1 MSTRSAA
8 LAAPVLLLGA
18 AFALSGCSF
27 SLPGISPA
35 GGDTSAAVDFDG
47 VQSATVQIESVGT
60 FVSPEEGG
68 YEAAGRGSGF
78 VISPDGLVVT
88 NNHVVAGAG
97 TLKVWL
103 GGDTSTTLNAKVL
116 GSSECMD
123 LAVIQLQQGDYP
135 YFDWREGEIE
145 TATDVYAAG
154 YPLGDPTFTE
164 TRGIVSKASTAGET
178 PWASI
183 DSVIE
188 HDARIRP
195 GNSGGPLV
203 DTSGHVVG
211 VNYAGNDLYDTNLA
225 IHRDQ
230 VLAVLDDL
238 QQGVDHDSIG
248 VNAEA
253 ITDDE
258 GNGLGVWASSVVA
271 GSAADQAGI
280 QPGDLITRMAG
291 VTLATDGTMADYC
304 DVLRTQGS
312 DAAIDVEVFRP
323 SEGVYYDGQV
333 NGTPLAAVQQI
344 AQGGSTADGDY
355 TTITDDN
362 GIIQV
367 EVPSTWS
374 DVDGAPFTDETG
386 AAWAGIIASPD
397 VASFTSS
404 WDTPGVSIAASH
416 DAVPTSTVDGLL
428 QPSIDFLNTQG
439 CTAQG
444 VEEYAD
450 GYHTGRYEIFDNC
463 GGVGA
468 KYVTLAAVADDG
480 SYVITVNV
488 QANTDDDLAAI
499 DRIVGSFIAEF

>member
-8 LAAPVLLLGA
+8 AAASLLALGS
-18 AFALSGCSF
+18 ALALTGCSF
-27 SLPGISPA
+27 SLPGTPPA
-35 GGDTSAAVDFDG
+35 DASGAVDFEG

-103 GGDTSTTLNAKVL
+103 GGDTAKTLNAKVL

-123 LAVIQLQQGDYP
+123 LAVIQLQQGEYP

-154 YPLGDPTFTE
+154 FPLGDPTFTE
-164 TRGIVSKASTAGET
+164 TKGIVSKSSTTGET

-203 DTSGHVVG
+203 DSAGRVLG

-238 QQGVDHDSIG
+238 EQGVDHDSIG

-253 ITDDE
+253 LTDDE

-271 GSAADQAGI
+271 GSPADAAGI

-291 VTLATDGTMADYC
+291 VTLATDGTMSDYC

-312 DAAIDVEVFRP
+312 DATIDVEVFRP

-333 NGTPLAAVQQI
+333 NGTPLEAVQQI

-362 GIIQV
+362 DIIQV
-367 EVPSTWS
+367 EVPSSWS
-374 DVDGAPFTDETG
+374 DVDGAPFTDGSG
-386 AAWAGIIASPD
+386 AQWAAIVASPD
-397 VASFTSS
+397 VNAFNTGWS
-404 WDTPGVSIAASH
+404 TPGVVIAASQ
-416 DAVPTSTVDGLL
+416 DAVATSTVEGLM
-428 QPSIDFLNTQG
+428 QPSIDFLNSQG
-439 CTAQG
+439 CTAEG
-444 VEEYAD
+444 VEDYAD
-450 GYHTGRYEIFDNC
+450 GYHTGRYEIFDGC

-468 KYVTLAAVADDG
+468 KYVTLAALADDG

-488 QANTDDDLAAI
+488 QANTDADLAAI
-499 DRIVGSFIAEF
+499 DRIVGSFIAAF

>member
-1 MSTRSAA
+1 MSIRSAA
-8 LAAPVLLLGA
+8 VAVPAVALGA
-18 AFALSGCSF
+18 LLVLSGCSF
-27 SLPGISPA
+27 SPRIIQP
-35 GGDTSAAVDFDG
+35 DTDASGAVDFEG

-103 GGDTSTTLNAKVL
+103 GGDSSKTLNAKVL

-135 YFDWREGEIE
+135 YFDWREGDIE

-154 YPLGDPTFTE
+154 FPLGDPTFTE

-203 DTSGHVVG
+203 DASGRVLG

-238 QQGVDHDSIG
+238 EEGVEHDSIG

-253 ITDDE
+253 IADEE
-258 GNGLGVWASSVVA
+258 GNGLGVWASSVIA
-271 GSAADQAGI
+271 GSPADEAGI

-291 VTLATDGTMADYC
+291 VTLATDGTMSDYC

-323 SEGVYYDGQV
+323 SEGVYYEGQV
-333 NGTPLAAVQQI
+333 NGTPLEAVQQI

-362 GIIQV
+362 DIIQV
-367 EVPSTWS
+367 EVPSSWS
-374 DVDGAPFTDETG
+374 DIDGAPFTDDAG
-386 AAWAGIIASPD
+386 AAWAGIVASPD

-404 WDTPGVSIAASH
+404 WDTPGVVIAASQ
-416 DAVPTSTVDGLL
+416 DAVSTATVDGLM
-428 QPSIDFLNTQG
+428 QPSIDFLNSQG
-439 CTAQG
+439 CTALG
-444 VEEYAD
+444 VEDYSD
-450 GYHTGRYEIFDNC
+450 GYHTGRYEIFDGC

-468 KYVTLAAVADDG
+468 KYVTLAALADDG

-499 DRIVGSFIAEF
+499 DRIVGSFIAQF